1 MSSAKKKYFL
11 ATITG
16 RALRGITNFI
26 ASSKRVIEQKVH
38 ARIPH
43 MHFIILLL
51 PLYQTLSAV
60 YNFTTVPSYPVYPT
74 SSASI

>member
-1 MSSAKKKYFL
+1 
-11 ATITG
+11 
-16 RALRGITNFI
+16 
-26 ASSKRVIEQKVH
+26 
-38 ARIPH
+38 

-60 YNFTTVPSYPVYPT
+60 YNFTTAPSYPVYPT

>member
-1 MSSAKKKYFL
+1 MGAFSIANQNDKICHSEKEFLIKK
-11 ATITG
+11 I
-16 RALRGITNFI
+16 
-26 ASSKRVIEQKVH
+26 H
-38 ARIPH
+38 ARIPR

-51 PLYQTLSAV
+51 PLDQKISAV

>member
-26 ASSKRVIEQKVH
+26 ASSKRVIEQKIH
-38 ARIPH
+38 AMIPRMYFH
-43 MHFIILLL
+43 N
-51 PLYQTLSAV
+51 S
-60 YNFTTVPSYPVYPT
+60 FTT
-74 SSASI
+74 SISK